1 MEFEPK
7 KAGRAIQEFV
17 NENLSNWYV
26 RLCRRRFWKGEPSPD
41 KSAAYQTLYTCLET
55 VAKLMSPIAPFYA
68 DKLFLDLNTVTG
80 RDKSESVHL
89 SDMPESNQG
98 AIDIDLEERMAI
110 AQKATSLILSIRK
123 KEKHR
128 VRQPLAKVMIP
139 ILDEKFER
147 QLKSVESLILSEVNV
162 KELEYLKET
171 AGVIEKSIKA
181 NFKTLGPKY
190 GKQMKQIAGAISQLS
205 QAEISAFESAGTYD
219 LVIEG
224 AAVTIS
230 LEDAD
235 ILSKDIPGWAVAS
248 EAGITVALD
257 LKLTDDLEEEGLA
270 RELVNRIQN
279 LRKDKGL
286 EVTDRINLSILDQP
300 NINKAVTN
308 NLKYICAET
317 LAENLEL
324 VSVLDSPESVEV
336 ELVGEVKTQIN
347 ITTPN

>member
-1 MEFEPK
+1 
-7 KAGRAIQEFV
+7 
-17 NENLSNWYV
+17 
-26 RLCRRRFWKGEPSPD
+26 
-41 KSAAYQTLYTCLET
+41 
-55 VAKLMSPIAPFYA
+55 
-68 DKLFLDLNTVTG
+68 
-80 RDKSESVHL
+80 
-89 SDMPESNQG
+89 
-98 AIDIDLEERMAI
+98 MAI

-147 QLKSVESLILSEVNV
+147 QLKSVEGLILSEVNV

-171 AGVIEKSIKA
+171 AGIIEKSIKA

-190 GKQMKQIAGAISQLS
+190 GKQMKQIAGAISQMN
-205 QAEISAFESAGTYD
+205 QTDISAFESARMYVLSIDGGT
-219 LVIEG
+219 
-224 AAVTIS
+224 VTIS

-235 ILSKDIPGWAVAS
+235 IMSKDIPGWAVAS

-257 LKLTDDLEEEGLA
+257 LTLTDELEEEGLA

-286 EVTDRINLSILDQP
+286 EVTDRINLTILNQA

-308 NLKYICAET
+308 NLKYICDET

-324 VSVLDSPESVEV
+324 VSILDSPESVEV
-336 ELVGEVKTQIN
+336 ELVGDLKTWIN
-347 ITTPN
+347 ITILN